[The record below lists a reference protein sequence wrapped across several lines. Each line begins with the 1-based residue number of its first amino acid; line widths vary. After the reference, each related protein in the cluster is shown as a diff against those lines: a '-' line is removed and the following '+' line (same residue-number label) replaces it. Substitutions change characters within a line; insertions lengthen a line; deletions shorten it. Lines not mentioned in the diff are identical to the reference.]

1 MPLLRASQEP
11 LTALGGLQ
19 APTVPIVPAPP
30 DSSGYDLV
38 AGLRLTVANDALSAI
53 YQSGAIP
60 HQIALDR
67 LLSGNELAAL
77 SRGFHVDQP
86 GGQISR
92 LHITTPTL
100 HSVTDGSGM
109 MALYVPIQLDWI
121 ETVILDGRQIHQT
134 VTDAAGTLQLAMRPR
149 ANLIFR
155 PETNSSVMTLSV
167 QLATLTPANS
177 PRLILDRHSPV
188 RLANPVPPDKVD
200 EAAVLIQKALERQ
213 FHESLSFTVSPRFV
227 LPTGDLKVR
236 HVDVV
241 TSGDVL
247 IAGLQVAGTYGR
259 AKPWRLSSLLPNS
272 SANLFVQTHE
282 AVANL
287 LIERAVRRG
296 ALTSFAKT
304 QNDNAVVDS
313 AEVSFQ
319 NNSVVVEINGRV
331 VNDCQPPVD
340 LAFVHRRTMSI
351 KMHGNSIDVDQKDDD
366 CMAEASGLSDVGL
379 FVSGGE
385 GGESSTIIDLTS
397 PIPGSDERPVLS
409 AVCFRVTNG
418 AMLMAATVG
427 LRPDNVNTVMY
438 VRFLEPDGIDVLAG
452 ATVQLM
458 DRDAPALR
466 DPPTGSGSQ
475 AIPARSPF
483 RRRREDQRV
492 AEGQTDLNG
501 TVRFVLNTHKTPI
514 PARNSRVEWKPDLYF
529 RVKLPDG
536 SVADTRN
543 LPGGFMLDINS
554 SRIGTLSNPLTFALG
569 SSVNG

>member
-1 MPLLRASQEP
+1 MSLLRASQEP

-60 HQIALDR
+60 HQIALDQ
-67 LLSGNELAAL
+67 LLSRNELTAL

-109 MALYVPIQLDWI
+109 VALYVPIQLDWI

-177 PRLILDRHSPV
+177 PRLTLDRHSPV
-188 RLANPVPPDKVD
+188 RLAHPVPPDKVD

-236 HVDVV
+236 RVDVV
-241 TSGDVL
+241 TSGDVM

-313 AEVSFQ
+313 ARVSFQ

-331 VNDCQPPVD
+331 VNDC
-340 LAFVHRRTMSI
+340 
-351 KMHGNSIDVDQKDDD
+351 
-366 CMAEASGLSDVGL
+366 GLSNVGL

-385 GGESSTIIDLTS
+385 GGENSTIIDLTS

-409 AVCFRVTNG
+409 AVCFRVKNG

-427 LRPDNVNTVMY
+427 LRPDHVNTVMY
-438 VRFLEPDGIDVLAG
+438 IRFLEPDGIDVLAG

-458 DRDAPALR
+458 DRDAPAPR
-466 DPPTGSGSQ
+466 DPPTGGGSQ

-483 RRRREDQRV
+483 RSRGEDQRV

-501 TVRFVLNTHKTPI
+501 TVRFVLNTHETPV